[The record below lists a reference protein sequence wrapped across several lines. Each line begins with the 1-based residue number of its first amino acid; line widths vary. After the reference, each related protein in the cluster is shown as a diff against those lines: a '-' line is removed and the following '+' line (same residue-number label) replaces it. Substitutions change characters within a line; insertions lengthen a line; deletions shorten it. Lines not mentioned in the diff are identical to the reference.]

1 MDLSGAIHGKLW
13 GETGYIWGSKW
24 FKWGWIRFNIL
35 AVVWTESM
43 FGYHHWVEILPV
55 VFSNPMSVEAC
66 QWLETHS
73 GVWLISRNSA
83 FGKPLRSLKPPR
95 NQYPRKWLEKH
106 PWMAQCT
113 LRGAGRIYK
122 YKDISWNYNMDIYI
136 YGDWPYVT
144 IMLII
149 HDWCLGTMVTMG
161 LPPLLDVT
169 FALPVPHLWAQK
181 ARRTASHGG
190 GACKIQFL
198 RASGSWLAPKIAIW
212 IGETTSKSTFGCV

>member
-1 MDLSGAIHGKLW
+1 
-13 GETGYIWGSKW
+13 
-24 FKWGWIRFNIL
+24 
-35 AVVWTESM
+35 
-43 FGYHHWVEILPV
+43 
-55 VFSNPMSVEAC
+55 MSVEAC
-66 QWLETHS
+66 QWLETHR

-95 NQYPRKWLEKH
+95 NQSPRKWLEKH

-113 LRGAGRIYK
+113 LRGAGSIYK
-122 YKDISWNYNMDIYI
+122 YKDTSWNYNMEII
-136 YGDWPYVT
+136 NIWRLTLCNHYVDYSWL
-144 IMLII
+144 MSS
-149 HDWCLGTMVTMG
+149 LGTMVTMG

-169 FALPVPHLWAQK
+169 FALPVLHLWAQK

-212 IGETTSKSTFGCV
+212 IGETTSKFKSTFGCV

>member
-136 YGDWPYVT
+136 WRLTLCNHYV
-144 IMLII
+144 
-149 HDWCLGTMVTMG
+149 DY
-161 LPPLLDVT
+161 
-169 FALPVPHLWAQK
+169 
-181 ARRTASHGG
+181 
-190 GACKIQFL
+190 
-198 RASGSWLAPKIAIW
+198 SWLMSRDHGDHGSSAFVGRHIRLTCPPSL
-212 IGETTSKSTFGCV
+212 GSKSAKNCLTWRRRLQDPIP